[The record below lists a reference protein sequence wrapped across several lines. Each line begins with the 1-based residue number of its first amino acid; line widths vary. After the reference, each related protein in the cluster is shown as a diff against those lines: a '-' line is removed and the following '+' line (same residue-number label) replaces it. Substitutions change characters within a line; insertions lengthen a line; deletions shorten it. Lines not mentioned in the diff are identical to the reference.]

1 MNHYFKYKKQK
12 KKGEN
17 MDHKFINPIETRYRT
32 DIANLFTEEKK
43 LENWLKVEA
52 VLARVHAEFGNIP
65 KEAADEISRK
75 ASLKYVKL
83 ERVKEIDREIHHDL
97 MAMVKGLAEQC
108 ERDAGKYIHLG
119 ATSYDIEDCSTAMQL
134 KEALHCIKKSLLELL
149 NVLIKLAEEKKDL
162 VCIGRTHGQHAVPTT
177 YGMRFGVWAYEVS
190 RHLDRLSEVLDRIS
204 YGKMSGAIG
213 TMASFGEKAV
223 EIQRSVMNKL
233 ELNPVI
239 IANQVIQR
247 DRHAEVIFL
256 TAIIGQSL
264 AKIARENR
272 ILQRSEISEMLEPF
286 KKAQVGSSTMPHK
299 RNPHKSERI
308 CSLARIIKSNIIPAL
323 DNIVL
328 EDERDITN
336 SASERVIFGENF
348 VFLDYMIKEL
358 TTNLKGVEFDEIK
371 IEENLNLTKGAC
383 LSEKVMV
390 KLVSKGIGRQE
401 GHELLRQTAINA
413 RRDNRFMKEIL
424 YENSK
429 IKNLFTKEELNELF
443 DPHKYIGKAI
453 DQTEKLIKIMKSKYN
468 W

>member
-1 MNHYFKYKKQK
+1 
-12 KKGEN
+12 

-32 DIANLFTEEKK
+32 EIANLFTEEKK

-52 VLARVHAEFGNIP
+52 VLARVHAELGNIT
-65 KEAADEISRK
+65 KESADEINRK
-75 ASLKYVKL
+75 ANLKYVKL
-83 ERVKEIDREIHHDL
+83 ERVKEIDRKIHHDL
-97 MAMVKGLAEQC
+97 MAMVKSLAEQC
-108 ERDAGKYIHLG
+108 EKDAGKFVHLG
-119 ATSYDIEDCSTAMQL
+119 ATSYDIEDSATALQL
-134 KEALHCIKKSLLELL
+134 KEALKYIKTSLLELL
-149 NVLIKLAEEKKDL
+149 SVLIKLTEEKKDL
-162 VCIGRTHGQHAVPTT
+162 VCIGRTHGQHAIPTT
-177 YGMRFGVWAYEVS
+177 YGMRFGVWAYEIS

-204 YGKMSGAIG
+204 YGKMSGAVG
-213 TMASFGEKAV
+213 TMASFGDNAI
-223 EIQRSVMNKL
+223 EIQRKVMKEL
-233 ELNPVI
+233 DLNPVL

-256 TAIIGQSL
+256 TSLIGQSL

-272 ILQRSEISEMLEPF
+272 VLQRSEIAEMFEPF

-358 TTNLKGVEFDEIK
+358 TTNLKGIEFDEKK

-390 KLVSKGIGRQE
+390 QLVKKGIGRQE
-401 GHELLRQTAINA
+401 GHELLRQAAISA
-413 RRDNRFMKEIL
+413 RKENRFMKDIL
-424 YENSK
+424 FEDVR
-429 IKNLFTKEELNELF
+429 IKNLFSKEELTELF
-443 DPHKYIGKAI
+443 DPHLYVGKAFEQVEELIKYI
-453 DQTEKLIKIMKSKYN
+453 KSRYG